1 MNLIILASV
10 GILAYDVYNIN
21 TTDEDHNMTLTHRG
35 AVTLVVLSSILYVIA
50 CLI

>member
-10 GILAYDVYNIN
+10 GILAYGVYNRN
-21 TTDEDHNMTLTHRG
+21 TTNEDHNMTLTRRG
-35 AVTLVVLSSILYVIA
+35 AVTLVALSSILYVIT